1 VGAGVGVQEVDEV
14 LLGAGAFVWVG
25 LDAALLEVLD
35 GGVGLDA
42 LFLCERFGVLGFGV
56 DLCDQDVG
64 LGSEVVGKSLPD
76 GRERLAVCTSC

>member
-1 VGAGVGVQEVDEV
+1 MGAGVRVQEVDEV
-14 LLGAGAFVWVG
+14 LLGAGAFVRVG